1 MNLGKSCF
9 SVEDSRTMEELGQT
23 TRSTWRTVQFLGKRG
38 MELVSFLYEAFH
50 QQFREPSALQGRPA
64 GISPQPP
71 RIWAQTF
78 PSEKVNCRVYACVV
92 CMSVCMYI
100 LNMP

>member
-1 MNLGKSCF
+1 MNLGKACF

-50 QQFREPSALQGRPA
+50 QQFREPLALQGRPA
-64 GISPQPP
+64 GISPQATSDLGSDVSLRKGQLPG
-71 RIWAQTF
+71 
-78 PSEKVNCRVYACVV
+78 VCLCCVYV
-92 CMSVCMYI
+92 CLHVHT
-100 LNMP
+100 